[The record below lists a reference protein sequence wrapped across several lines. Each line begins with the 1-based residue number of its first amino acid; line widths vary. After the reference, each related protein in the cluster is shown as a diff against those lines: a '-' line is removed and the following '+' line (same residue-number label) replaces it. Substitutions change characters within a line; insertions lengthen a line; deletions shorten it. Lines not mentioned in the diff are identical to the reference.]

1 MSKPLTLTL
10 ISACIFSSVL
20 ISGCDESKQ
29 PEPAASSK
37 APDGSRIAAMRADWL
52 KRWPQFPAL
61 PECVG
66 LAEADRSV
74 CTTAI
79 AKRDAL
85 KTGEEKQVPA
95 SEHLKLA
102 AEAADAAASAGEKLE
117 MTYMQKL
124 VLRADPK
131 AGDKAHPSAAPSAP
145 AAPSAA
151 PSAEVADGPRPH
163 AHDHA
168 PSAAGSGEAK
178 NGVMAAVE
186 AAKHGESRDRDPLQ
200 LAGFQYFNAERD
212 ALLRIAGYIREGA
225 AEDREKAIELFEKHA
240 NRHPKSGRARQL
252 LNEAIILV
260 SDRTLRERLRKI
272 RTTLG
277 PGAVPAPSA
286 SADKE

>member
-1 MSKPLTLTL
+1 MSRPLTLTL
-10 ISACIFSSVL
+10 VSACIYSSVL
-20 ISGCDESKQ
+20 ISGCDESKK

-37 APDGSRIAAMRADWL
+37 APDGSRITAMRADWV

-66 LAEADRSV
+66 LGEAERSV
-74 CTTAI
+74 CTSAI

-85 KTGEEKQVPA
+85 KAGEEKQVPA

-102 AEAADAAASAGEKLE
+102 AEAADTAASAGEKLE

-131 AGDKAHPSAAPSAP
+131 AGGKAHPSAAPSAP

-151 PSAEVADGPRPH
+151 PTPHAHAH

-168 PSAAGSGEAK
+168 PAGSGSSEAK

-200 LAGFQYFNAERD
+200 LAGFQYYNAERD

-225 AEDREKAIELFEKHA
+225 PEDREKAIELFEKHA

-260 SDRTLRERLRKI
+260 ADTTLRDRLRKI